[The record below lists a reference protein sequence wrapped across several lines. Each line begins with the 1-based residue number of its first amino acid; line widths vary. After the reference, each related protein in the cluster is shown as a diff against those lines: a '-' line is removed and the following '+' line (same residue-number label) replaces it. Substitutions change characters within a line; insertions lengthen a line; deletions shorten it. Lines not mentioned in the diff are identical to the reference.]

1 MTEPLPSVLVRLFF
15 EAMIFGGVLDVA
27 FVLIRAVRTSFF
39 SGEERA
45 EKRQKT
51 AEGVLTAIEDVLFCC
66 FTAVGLLLL
75 AFSGTNGRIRWVL
88 PAGVFLGMLLSRY
101 TVGAGLRRLSGRFS
115 ALLRTV
121 RRGLWRV
128 LSSPVRW
135 TARLLWRI
143 ASAVLR
149 RLHKSSAR
157 RSAECDDRKNE

>member
-15 EAMIFGGVLDVA
+15 EAMLFGGVLDVV

-39 SGEERA
+39 LEEERA
-45 EKRQKT
+45 EKRKKT
-51 AEGVLTAIEDVLFCC
+51 AEVIFIATEDLLFCC

-88 PAGVFLGMLLSRY
+88 PVGVFLGMLLSKQ

-115 ALLRTV
+115 ALLRAV
-121 RRGLWRV
+121 RRVLWRV

-135 TARLLWRI
+135 IARLLWRI
-143 ASAVLR
+143 ASAALCRLR
-149 RLHKSSAR
+149 RSAAR
-157 RSAECDDRKNE
+157 QGAECDDKKDE